1 MTDDQADELL
11 KNNDWAKWSDA
22 RELLMEAAH
31 IGAMNERK
39 TLDAEL
45 SRLQEENQR
54 LRLIVPQVLEDLNDK
69 LCEDNERLTAQ
80 RDALLAALKEL
91 TGHAN
96 ERFSGGVWDRAR
108 AAIKAVEEGK

>member
-1 MTDDQADELL
+1 MTDDRADELL

-22 RELLMEAAH
+22 RDLLMEAAH
-31 IGAMNERK
+31 IGAMDERK

-69 LCEDNERLTAQ
+69 LCEDNELLKAQ
-80 RDALLAALKEL
+80 RNLLLKAL
-91 TGHAN
+91 
-96 ERFSGGVWDRAR
+96 ERAEPLLIGPILLQAR
-108 AAIKAVEEGK
+108 AAIKAVEGEK